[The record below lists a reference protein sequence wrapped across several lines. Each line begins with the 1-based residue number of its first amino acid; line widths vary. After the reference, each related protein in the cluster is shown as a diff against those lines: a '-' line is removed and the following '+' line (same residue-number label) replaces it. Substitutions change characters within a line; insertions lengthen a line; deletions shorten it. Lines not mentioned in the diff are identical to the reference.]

1 MSERNQFDCVKES
14 SIIMIGTL
22 YKDMRFV
29 GVARL
34 SDYVDRRAPRDTSAR
49 ADEQPGTRGTKC
61 LPSTLSASCS
71 SERLGSAAL
80 ST

>member
-34 SDYVDRRAPRDTSAR
+34 SDYVDRRVTYVSPRGRTAR
-49 ADEQPGTRGTKC
+49 NARY
-61 LPSTLSASCS
+61 
-71 SERLGSAAL
+71 
-80 ST
+80 

>member
-1 MSERNQFDCVKES
+1 
-14 SIIMIGTL
+14 MIGTL

-34 SDYVDRRAPRDTSAR
+34 SDYVDPPRTSAR

>member
-1 MSERNQFDCVKES
+1 
-14 SIIMIGTL
+14 MIGTL

-34 SDYVDRRAPRDTSAR
+34 SDYVGPPRTSARGR